1 MTPKNERSMLKYR
14 APNWAAGATIAAVVM
29 VVGAC
34 ASAPKPI
41 PLGEYT
47 GLKPAYTTPPKEPTP
62 SKATVSLSEPAY
74 VALVFVVPG
83 RGSVVVYPSDSGTYN
98 HLDAG
103 QHDVS
108 LRFPES
114 VPSRDSLRAM
124 MQRSQ
129 RGGGTRRPPETRD
142 TTRGPFTGGMR
153 DSPSASPLGYL
164 LLVASPDNL
173 AYSMLKRRVEGVT
186 IPIED
191 DEALSTVMK
200 LVKASLPDRARLAG
214 WAAELDRQRE
224 VEK

>member
-1 MTPKNERSMLKYR
+1 MRATSR
-14 APNWAAGATIAAVVM
+14 APNWATGAVITAVVIAI
-29 VVGAC
+29 GAC

-47 GLKPAYTTPPKEPTP
+47 ALQPAYTTPPKEPTP
-62 SKATVSLSEPAY
+62 SKVTVSLAEPAY
-74 VALVFVVPG
+74 VALMFVVPG

-103 QHDVS
+103 QHDVA

-114 VPSRDSLRAM
+114 VPTRDSLRAI
-124 MQRSQ
+124 MQRGQ
-129 RGGGTRRPPETRD
+129 RGGGTRRPPTSRD
-142 TTRGPFTGGMR
+142 TTRGPFVAR
-153 DSPSASPLGYL
+153 DASPSSSPLGYL

-173 AYSMLKRRVEGVT
+173 VFSMLKRRVEGVT

-224 VEK
+224 TDK

>member
-1 MTPKNERSMLKYR
+1 MKEM
-14 APNWAAGATIAAVVM
+14 PNWAAGAVITAVAIAI
-29 VVGAC
+29 GAC

-47 GLKPAYTTPPKEPTP
+47 GLRPAYTTSPKEATP
-62 SKATVSLSEPAY
+62 SKATVSLAEPAY
-74 VALVFVVPG
+74 VALMFVVPG

-103 QHDVS
+103 QHDVA

-114 VPSRDSLRAM
+114 IPTRDSLRAM
-124 MQRSQ
+124 MQRAQ
-129 RGGGTRRPPETRD
+129 RGGGTRRPPSSRD
-142 TTRGPFTGGMR
+142 TTAGALSGSFR

-173 AYSMLKRRVEGVT
+173 AFSMLKRRVEGVT

-224 VEK
+224 TDK

>member
-1 MTPKNERSMLKYR
+1 MRTYR
-14 APNWAAGATIAAVVM
+14 APNWATGAAITAVLIAI
-29 VVGAC
+29 GAC

-47 GLKPAYTTPPKEPTP
+47 GLAPAYTTPPKEATPT
-62 SKATVSLSEPAY
+62 KATVTLAEPAY
-74 VALVFVVPG
+74 VALMFVVPG

-124 MQRSQ
+124 IQRGQ
-129 RGGGTRRPPETRD
+129 RGGGTRRPPTTRD
-142 TTRGPFTGGMR
+142 TTRSAFNGVR
-153 DSPSASPLGYL
+153 DASPSSSPLGYL

-173 AYSMLKRRVEGVT
+173 VFSMLKRRVEGVT

-224 VEK
+224 TDK